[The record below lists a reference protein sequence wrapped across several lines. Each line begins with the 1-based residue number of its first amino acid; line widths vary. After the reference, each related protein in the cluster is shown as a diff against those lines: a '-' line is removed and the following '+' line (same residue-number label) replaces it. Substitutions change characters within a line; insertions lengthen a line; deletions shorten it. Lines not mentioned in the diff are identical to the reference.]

1 MILTSLYILYLPDKL
16 EASMSLSSIFS
27 RSLIVLLMPFALRS
41 EITFFFVS
49 TIVSEVGVE
58 VSESNLLLS
67 KLVSKPF
74 TEIVVGCHNQM
85 PQDYSLV
92 GNVE

>member
-1 MILTSLYILYLPDKL
+1 M
-16 EASMSLSSIFS
+16 
-27 RSLIVLLMPFALRS
+27 
-41 EITFFFVS
+41 
-49 TIVSEVGVE
+49 SEVGVE

>member
-67 KLVSKPF
+67 KLVS
-74 TEIVVGCHNQM
+74 
-85 PQDYSLV
+85 
-92 GNVE
+92 